1 MNSPKMFTLRK
12 NGRICYPFPL
22 QSTQVEQIP
31 NGYQRVFIPFTSAE
45 KLNSFKT
52 GHIQVV
58 RDSNLIPVKEQRLKI
73 RA

>member
-31 NGYQRVFIPFTSAE
+31 NGYQRVFIPLSEEE
-45 KLNSFKT
+45 KVNSKKT

-58 RDSNLIPVKEQRLKI
+58 RNSNLIAVKDRRMSI
-73 RA
+73 HA

>member
-1 MNSPKMFTLRK
+1 MKSPKMFTLRK
-12 NGRICYPFPL
+12 NGRVCYPFPL

-31 NGYQRVFIPFTSAE
+31 NGYHRVFIPFTSAE

>member
-1 MNSPKMFTLRK
+1 MKSPKMFTLRK
-12 NGRICYPFPL
+12 NGRVCYPFPL
-22 QSTQVEQIP
+22 QSTQVDQIP

-58 RDSNLIPVKEQRLKI
+58 RDSNLIPVKEHRLKI
-73 RA
+73 HA